1 MRKWIQLEHTADLSV
16 MGEGDTREE
25 ALLALMEGFTAQIID
40 PGTIKKLEER
50 VVEAEGVDV
59 EDAVVTLLG
68 ELIYLIYVKNWL
80 PASFESVE
88 LTKEGAK
95 AVVRGEKYDPS
106 RHRFLTEIKAATYHD
121 YDFSKGADNLWRVRA
136 VFDR

>member
-25 ALLALMEGFTAQIID
+25 ALLALLEGFTAQIID
-40 PGTIKKLEER
+40 PGTVRRHEEKS
-50 VVEAEGVDV
+50 VEAEGVDT

-80 PASFESVE
+80 PAGFESVE
-88 LTKEGAK
+88 LTGESAK

-106 RHRFLTEIKAATYHD
+106 RHRFLTEVKAATYHD
-121 YDFSKGADNLWRVRA
+121 YDFSMGADGLWRVRA

>member
-25 ALLALMEGFTAQIID
+25 ALLALLEGLSAQIID
-40 PGTIKKLEER
+40 PGTVRKSGER
-50 VVEAEGVDV
+50 AIEAEGVDT

-80 PASFESVE
+80 PAGFEGVE
-88 LTKEGAK
+88 LTGESAK
-95 AVVRGEKYDPS
+95 VVAGGEKYDPS
-106 RHRFLTEIKAATYHD
+106 RHRLLTEIKAATYHD
-121 YDFSKGADNLWRVRA
+121 YDFSKGADGLWRVRA